1 LQTSTGATFW
11 KCLNRLQIALG
22 LGVLGVTP
30 AAAQQGQTNMVGMK
44 GACTKFVVGGQ
55 NYGCKGVV
63 YMALPNG
70 RITFSIGM
78 PNGALTLSGSKDS
91 QLDPTRYVLEIDTI
105 RAGRG
110 DGRSDGYKAKGRCTM
125 RLSADGSYAHSLSC
139 SATNGIEAVAVEFK
153 GDGSKVDRKSF

>member
-1 LQTSTGATFW
+1 MLAGFGAAF
-11 KCLNRLQIALG
+11 
-22 LGVLGVTP
+22 
-30 AAAQQGQTNMVGMK
+30 AAAQQGQTNMVAMK
-44 GACTKFVVGGQ
+44 GTCAKFVVGGQ
-55 NYGCKGVV
+55 NYSCKGVI

-78 PNGALTLSGSKDS
+78 PNGAVTLSGGKDS

-110 DGRSDGYKAKGRCTM
+110 DGSSDGYKAKGRCTM
-125 RLSADGSYAHSLSC
+125 RLSADGNYAHSLSC
-139 SATNGIEAVAVEFK
+139 SATNGIEAVAVEFR